1 MMLNSDRDM
10 APAREP
16 RDEKSAEPL
25 PQTRRIERPPL
36 ASRPL
41 PRGWVRD
48 PDEQDGRSH
57 GFRREGAVE
66 IYVLALA
73 DYTVAPIA
81 AMPVERYS
89 APLEE
94 QEAALR
100 DVLDLLAWLRH
111 ERAVQCQPKGERRP
125 A

>member
-16 RDEKSAEPL
+16 RDEKLTESL
-25 PQTRRIERPPL
+25 PQTRRIERPQL

-48 PDEQDGRSH
+48 DQDGRSH
-57 GFRREGAVE
+57 GFRREGTVE

-73 DYTVAPIA
+73 DYTIAPIA
-81 AMPVERYS
+81 TMPVERYS